1 MKENYIPS
9 LNSSEKL
16 IIKYKKKKYKT
27 PKCLNV
33 LLILLFILSILSIYA
48 LLKVIQSQKNEKKF
62 YLNEYNKLKNL
73 IEKEDNEIKLSK
85 ENISEMTNELLNL
98 SAKYFNIEIKLSRM
112 SKEQEQI
119 EKELYNLKID
129 LSYKHIISFSA
140 IISNI
145 NQIKKIISY
154 IISNVNLDKLYHPKI
169 RQIYKSS
176 YDEKQGKA
184 FIEQL
189 IGNSFIIILVKI
201 SQETIFGGFFY
212 KNITTNS
219 NIYDENAF
227 LFSLNHDEYYKINK
241 GKRPYWIN
249 KEIFFSFGD
258 NDIYLPNDCFYTNSA
273 FSNFPNS
280 YGNNSCISHILT
292 NGNKYFIV
300 QDIEA
305 YQFYE

>member
-1 MKENYIPS
+1 MEKNGENEQKITSVRKRSYSDHSMMKLAYR
-9 LNSSEKL
+9 LN
-16 IIKYKKKKYKT
+16 KKK
-27 PKCLNV
+27 LD
-33 LLILLFILSILSIYA
+33 
-48 LLKVIQSQKNEKKF
+48 Q
-62 YLNEYNKLKNL
+62 L

-129 LSYKHIISFSA
+129 LSYKDIISFSA

-249 KEIFFSFGD
+249 KKFEIDNTKVENVISINIIIENKKKD
-258 NDIYLPNDCFYTNSA
+258 ENDINDINKEK
-273 FSNFPNS
+273 
-280 YGNNSCISHILT
+280 NNEKMT
-292 NGNKYFIV
+292 
-300 QDIEA
+300 
-305 YQFYE
+305 QFQKIQKNQ